1 MHRLRGIAASDGIAI
16 GQTQLL
22 ASRLVVPDRWVAPQ
36 DVRDEVERLGQAVAT
51 TDEDLV
57 DTLREWEGTAT
68 KEAPEIVGV
77 QREILKSD
85 ELIGA
90 AAALIRD
97 QQLAAEPAVRRVVQA
112 IVATFERMENQYFRE
127 RGADVEAVGERL
139 VATLLGAVELP
150 PERAAAG
157 SRIGVGTALF
167 PIDAYRMH
175 AAGLAGVATESGG
188 KTSHLAIILRALEVP
203 YVAGVPGLLR
213 LVRPGMLIVVDGGSG
228 EVITDPDEETLRE
241 FETRRNRGL
250 ERAALRLSS
259 MGRQPCR
266 TLDGTRVEIG
276 ANIETLAEIPR
287 AIEQGAEGIG
297 LVRTEFLYLNR
308 PDLPTE
314 EEQYRDAIAA
324 IQALGGRTATFR
336 TLDLGGDKLPLS
348 VTVPDGPNPSL
359 GMRSIRLSLR
369 RPDIFRTQLR
379 ALYRASASG
388 PIRIMFPLVSTLR
401 ELEEARRLC
410 AEVRAELAREGAP
423 VASSVPVGVM
433 IETPSAA
440 MTVDHM
446 AAACDFFSIGTNDL
460 IQYAFAADRENE
472 DVDYLHE
479 PLHPALLR
487 LLDQAIRAA
496 TRAGKPI
503 SVCGDMAG
511 DPLCTW
517 ILLGLGIRELS
528 MAPGRIPAVKSIVG
542 RTRLGDAEALTA
554 GALALAPDTEVR
566 TLVTGEMLRRFPVEL
581 TTTG

>member
-1 MHRLRGIAASDGIAI
+1 MQRLSGIAASDGIAI

-22 ASRLVVPDRWVAPQ
+22 ASRLLVPDRWVSPQ
-36 DVRDEVERLGQAVAT
+36 DVRGEVERLDRAVTT
-51 TDEDLV
+51 TDEQLAE
-57 DTLREWEGTAT
+57 TLREWEGVAT

-77 QREILKSD
+77 QRAILQSD

-112 IVATFERMENQYFRE
+112 IVAAFERMENQYFRE

-139 VATLLGAVELP
+139 VATLLGAVDVP
-150 PERAAAG
+150 PERAALG
-157 SRIGVGTALF
+157 DRIGVGTALF

-175 AAGLAGVATESGG
+175 GAGLAGVATESGG

-203 YVAGVPGLLR
+203 YVAGVPGLVR
-213 LVRPGMLIVVDGGSG
+213 LVRPGMLIIVDGESG
-228 EVITDPDEETLRE
+228 EVITDPDPETLHE
-241 FETRRNRGL
+241 FELRRKRRL
-250 ERAALRLSS
+250 ERATLRLSL
-259 MGRQPCR
+259 MGKEPCR

-287 AIEQGAEGIG
+287 AIEQGAEGVG

-314 EEQYRDAIAA
+314 EEQYSDAIA
-324 IQALGGRTATFR
+324 IIRALGGRTATFR
-336 TLDLGGDKLPLS
+336 TLDLGGDKLPVS
-348 VTVPDGPNPSL
+348 VTVPDGPNPGL

-388 PIRIMFPLVSTLR
+388 PVRIMFPLVSTLR

-410 AEVRAELAREGAP
+410 EEVRAELAREGAP
-423 VASSVPVGVM
+423 VASSVPIGVM

-446 AAACDFFSIGTNDL
+446 APACDFFSIGTNDL

-487 LLDQAIRAA
+487 LLDLAVRAA

-503 SVCGDMAG
+503 SVCGDMAA

-528 MAPGRIPAVKSIVG
+528 MAPGRIPSVKAIVAH
-542 RTRLGDAEALTA
+542 TQLGDAESLTA
-554 GALALAPDTEVR
+554 TALALAPKSEIR
-566 TLVTGEMLRRFPVEL
+566 ALVNEEMLRRFPAEL
-581 TTTG
+581 SHAS